1 MKTIMSFIRKKN
13 MLFKIILS
21 YALIGFLFM
30 TVFSY
35 AILQRVSSNLKSE
48 INETSTRMI
57 DQSYNTADILLTST
71 FNYYSQLFLKNEF
84 ISSALNGKDFSSGEI
99 YSINTQL
106 SNFKQTNPL
115 VSSIYVYNHNA
126 GIVFSSAL
134 TFSTIEDF
142 VDKDMTE
149 MLRRKNLN
157 EQGIFIPRVA
167 KLAFPNSSSIE
178 TQNVIS
184 VIYSNMR
191 ADGRLDSM
199 VLNLDQAVLQEL
211 IMKGSGDGSH
221 KMMIINDQGLI
232 ISRPDG
238 INLKEDDSYR
248 IFMKT
253 IIDSN
258 DKRGHMLSTLGGTTY
273 MVSYVKADR
282 LGWNFIILSN
292 YEELLDKV
300 KAMQSFILGITLLGL
315 AAMAITSA
323 FFTKIIYIPI
333 YQLIKKTITAAETK
347 DKPILNEYDLLNKS
361 FSLLENKVNTLQT
374 DIKQSVSASKQS
386 LLRSILH
393 GTIGN
398 KTETYKAM
406 KKHEL
411 GTESDRYVVCVLKID
426 NFYKMSEKYDMVDIS
441 LLKFAIEN
449 ISREIVSRR
458 YKLEILEDGHDS
470 LDLIFNIGPQD
481 EQNDLGIEDILAEIQ
496 LNVEKFLKMTV
507 TASIGPVA
515 EKLEDMKISRLGA
528 YQAVHFRLVY
538 GTNSLISYDDI
549 LSAETKDYQ
558 YPAQLE
564 KQIMISLKA
573 GEVERLQELS
583 SEFIA
588 AIHPF
593 KYDEIILSLLQL
605 LVMTIRTAKGMSSF
619 DREDA
624 DLEIHTCQQELT
636 RWDTLEQIESWYFS
650 LCERIIAIRDKESR
664 SKNSKTIE
672 KVVEYI
678 NEHYTDPNLSV
689 DMLSN
694 LIGLTASYVRKLFK
708 DEMGKSVAEY
718 MAELRFHKAQELLLK
733 TDHPAKKVGEMVGF
747 DNTSYFYVSFKKHV
761 GMTPDHFRREN
772 KLVSMSN
779 D

>member
-1 MKTIMSFIRKKN
+1 M
-13 MLFKIILS
+13 
-21 YALIGFLFM
+21 
-30 TVFSY
+30 
-35 AILQRVSSNLKSE
+35 
-48 INETSTRMI
+48 
-57 DQSYNTADILLTST
+57 AD
-71 FNYYSQLFLKNEF
+71 
-84 ISSALNGKDFSSGEI
+84 
-99 YSINTQL
+99 
-106 SNFKQTNPL
+106 
-115 VSSIYVYNHNA
+115 
-126 GIVFSSAL
+126 
-134 TFSTIEDF
+134 
-142 VDKDMTE
+142 
-149 MLRRKNLN
+149 
-157 EQGIFIPRVA
+157 
-167 KLAFPNSSSIE
+167 
-178 TQNVIS
+178 
-184 VIYSNMR
+184 
-191 ADGRLDSM
+191 LDSM
-199 VLNLDQAVLQEL
+199 VLNLDQTVLQEL

-232 ISRPDG
+232 ISRPDS
-238 INLKEDDSYR
+238 INLNEDDSYR

-253 IIDSN
+253 ILDSN
-258 DKRGHMLSTLGGTTY
+258 DKRGHMLSTIDGTTY

-282 LGWNFIILSN
+282 LGWNFIILSD
-292 YEELLDKV
+292 YEELLGKV
-300 KAMQSFILGITLLGL
+300 KALQNFIMGITLLCL
-315 AAMAITSA
+315 VVIAITSA
-323 FFTKIIYIPI
+323 FFTKIIYVPM

-347 DKPILNEYDLLNKS
+347 DKPLLNEYDLLNKS

-406 KKHEL
+406 KKHDL
-411 GTESDRYVVCVLKID
+411 GTDSDRYVVSVLKID
-426 NFYKMSEKYDMVDIS
+426 NFHKMSEIYDMVDIS
-441 LLKFAIEN
+441 LLKYAIEN
-449 ISREIVSRR
+449 ISREIVSSR
-458 YKLEILEDGHDS
+458 YKLETLEDGHDS
-470 LDLIFNIGPQD
+470 LDLIFNIGPHD
-481 EQNDLGIEDILAEIQ
+481 EQNDLRIKDILAEIQ
-496 LNVEKFLKMTV
+496 LNIEKFLKMTV

-515 EKLEDMKISRLGA
+515 VKMEDMKISRLGA

-549 LSAETKDYQ
+549 LTAETKDYQ

-564 KQIMISLKA
+564 KQIMTSLKA

-624 DLEIHTCQQELT
+624 DLEIHTCQQELA
-636 RWDTLEQIESWYFS
+636 RWDTLEQIERWYFS
-650 LCERIIAIRDKESR
+650 LCERIVAIRDKESR

-678 NEHYTDPNLSV
+678 KEHYTEPNLSV

-694 LIGLTASYVRKLFK
+694 LIGLSASYVRKLFK

-718 MAELRFHKAQELLLK
+718 MAELRFLKAQELLLK
-733 TDHPAKKVGEMVGF
+733 TDHPAKKIGEMVGF